1 MKPSLNGIL
10 LNKLY
15 RLLLGM
21 NDHKLIAMA
30 VSNTKQQLTT
40 ITKTTKMT
48 VVPNFKQTKAKG
60 YRNISLIMLQ

>member
-1 MKPSLNGIL
+1 
-10 LNKLY
+10 
-15 RLLLGM
+15 M